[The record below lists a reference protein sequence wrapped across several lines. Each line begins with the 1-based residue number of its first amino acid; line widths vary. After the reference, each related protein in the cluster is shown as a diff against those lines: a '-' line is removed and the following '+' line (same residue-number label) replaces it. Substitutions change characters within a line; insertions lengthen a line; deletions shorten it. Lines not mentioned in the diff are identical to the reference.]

1 MASGRLSKVK
11 GKVVDIPTAP
21 TIGTATSL
29 PVEISIEFTAP
40 SKGGPI
46 RSYIAK
52 SNPSNI
58 TATGSTSPINITG
71 LAPLTSYTI
80 SVAGVN
86 ESGTGEYS
94 SASAS
99 VVTGEAPPDRAVFMS
114 GATFVSAA
122 SGVNTIDYI
131 TVSTTGNATDFGDLI
146 AARYN
151 GDGCGSA
158 TRGLY
163 AGGFLSGGATTDDI
177 EYITLAT
184 TGNGTSFGDLTLSRA
199 SLDSLS
205 NGTYGIWVGGYSGA
219 DVNLLEYVT
228 MATTGNAT
236 DFGDLFK
243 TTFGG
248 SSGAGSSTR
257 GLIAG
262 GAHAGGGSYNNE
274 IQYITYASLGNATD
288 FGDLSIPTVYVGA
301 ASSSTRFISA
311 GGINTGGAAQNTM
324 EYVTIAT
331 TGNATSFGAL
341 TVARTAGGCTSNK
354 TRMVMGGGMNPSDWA
369 NYNIIDYVTIASTGN
384 ATDFGDLTQGRG
396 VQTAATCGNHGGI

>member
-1 MASGRLSKVK
+1 M
-11 GKVVDIPTAP
+11 
-21 TIGTATSL
+21 
-29 PVEISIEFTAP
+29 
-40 SKGGPI
+40 
-46 RSYIAK
+46 
-52 SNPSNI
+52 
-58 TATGSTSPINITG
+58 SPILESIG
-71 LAPLTSYTI
+71 SAKGYGWGI
-80 SVAGVN
+80 AAGAD
-86 ESGTGEYS
+86 
-94 SASAS
+94 AS
-99 VVTGEAPPDRAVFMS
+99 DRAVFMG
-114 GATFVSAA
+114 GATFVNAA

-146 AARYN
+146 ATRYQ

-163 AGGFLSGGATTDDI
+163 AGGTLSGGSATDDI

-184 TGNGTSFGDLTLSRA
+184 TGNGTSFGDLTVSRGL
-199 SLDSLS
+199 LDSLS

-219 DVNLLEYVT
+219 DVNVMEQVT

-236 DFGDLFK
+236 DFGDLNK

-262 GAHAGGGSYNNE
+262 GAHDGGNSYNNN

-288 FGDLSIPTVYVGA
+288 FGDLTIPTVYVGG
-301 ASSSTRFISA
+301 ASSDTRFISA
-311 GGINTGGAAQNTM
+311 GGINTGGVAQNTM

-331 TGNATSFGAL
+331 TGNSTDFGDL

-369 NYNIIDYVTIASTGN
+369 NYNTIDYVTIATTGN

-396 VQTAATCGNHGGI
+396 VQTAGTCGNHGGI